1 MQKQIYLNRLK
12 AGSVVSVTLEVR
24 KEDFDKFVHLISEE
38 LINKGYKFIGIMP
51 NGKVIVERVIS

>member
-1 MQKQIYLNRLK
+1 MTIWQGCKSILILQMPSQK
-12 AGSVVSVTLEVR
+12 VVHPDEA
-24 KEDFDKFVHLISEE
+24 EE